1 MDSNEI
7 KNGKYEFMLK
17 AVKQLYDIYRGKHL
31 TPAESK
37 ELQLT
42 LYMAIFARHQDNKAA
57 REPFKTMEPST
68 RKNIVDNCLS
78 RIMILD
84 KKGKAVHLTQARDED
99 LDFDSVVN
107 CLKNISNIDLDS
119 QYDFE
124 KDSRTISELKE
135 NYTQQVFRKTR
146 NSIAHGKFF
155 IDYDG
160 DDKIHFLNDC
170 GSASKTSFEFLCLL
184 DTCDKLENA
193 LLSQKGKNS
202 LTEYHQLL
210 DCLKNDKPI
219 EKSFFKSNK
228 GKNLYFNLF
237 VKLVFAYNRF
247 RDVKEYEKFR
257 SMFKLDKPMR
267 RLRLRRPQNAI
278 KPMSDIEVEFDRL
291 EHMRNSAI
299 HHYHSSKRESIRVRD
314 YDPKRKQSSA
324 EFDITFNSIIELSKH
339 MASFDPITY
348 QKNKY
353 NARE

>member
-7 KNGKYEFMLK
+7 KDRKYEFMIK
-17 AVKQLYDIYRGKHL
+17 AVKQLYDIYKGKHL
-31 TPAESK
+31 TPDESK

-57 REPFKTMEPST
+57 REAFKTMEPST

-78 RIMILD
+78 RIMVLD
-84 KKGKAVHLTQARDED
+84 KKGKVVYLTKAKDED
-99 LDFDSVVN
+99 LDFDSVVKS
-107 CLKNISNIDLDS
+107 LKNISNVDLNS

-124 KDSRTISELKE
+124 KDSSTINELKE

-160 DDKIHFLNDC
+160 DDKIHFLNDDGC
-170 GSASKTSFEFLCLL
+170 ASKTLFEFSCLL

-210 DCLKNDKPI
+210 ECLKNNKSIDKR
-219 EKSFFKSNK
+219 FFKNNK

-237 VKLVFAYNRF
+237 VKLVFAYNGF
-247 RDVKEYEKFR
+247 RDIKEYEKFR

-267 RLRLRRPQNAI
+267 RLRLRRTQNVT
-278 KPMSDIEVEFDRL
+278 KPMSDIEVEFDRV
-291 EHMRNSAI
+291 EHMRN
-299 HHYHSSKRESIRVRD
+299 
-314 YDPKRKQSSA
+314 
-324 EFDITFNSIIELSKH
+324 
-339 MASFDPITY
+339 
-348 QKNKY
+348 
-353 NARE
+353 